1 MEHLKTPKISHL
13 NIQENAIDNNLQY
26 MPREGSTNT
35 LKSMLE
41 YVLVLIIVGTLAFIL
56 VDLFYPLGKANE
68 HTNNNVDNAN

>member
-1 MEHLKTPKISHL
+1 
-13 NIQENAIDNNLQY
+13 
-26 MPREGSTNT
+26 MPREGSTNS